1 MNFETTIILTIIAL
15 QSWLFWQTWRKIRQY
30 KAFFPSSSAQ
40 FFIQKGQVFT
50 DSPLIS
56 DDFDYA
62 LDSLNRYLDKSRGAV
77 PEYKL
82 MKSLVNDPLDSLEEE
97 IAVAIPIPLYLGL
110 IGTMLGVI
118 IGVWNMDA
126 LETKTL
132 ESSGISILLG
142 GVKVAMLASLF
153 GLLFTTI
160 HSGFLF
166 KSAKIAVERSKNIF
180 FGYLQTELV
189 PTLTDGLLDTL
200 RQFQGNFQQFNQEF
214 SKNIKSLNHVLLT
227 SSRAVETHG
236 QILENIKI
244 EDFSKI
250 ASFNSDTMSELR
262 KSVGHLAQF
271 NQFLSQLGE
280 FNQSNQ
286 ELIGEV
292 RAVLQQTAV
301 VETIAQ
307 KVASNLDNHQNL
319 MNLLTG
325 GFQTIEDYKLGI
337 QEAVG
342 GVDKVLHNSLAVF
355 QQNTAEQMDGF
366 KGFIV
371 TSEMELS
378 RAVGEN
384 RGILQK
390 LNHLEKLTSETS
402 LQTRDINQMREALA
416 IANDHA
422 AVQTA
427 YLMKIAG
434 RKSSLGYIASFF
446 TIIKNALW
454 RSHKS

>member
-1 MNFETTIILTIIAL
+1 MNLETIITLSIITVQA
-15 QSWLFWQTWRKIRQY
+15 WLFWQTWIKIRQY
-30 KAFFPSSSAQ
+30 KAFFPPPSSQ
-40 FFIQKGQVFT
+40 FGINNGQVVT
-50 DSPLIS
+50 DSPFVS
-56 DDFDYA
+56 DDFGSA
-62 LDSLNRYLDKSRGAV
+62 LDSLNRYLDKSQGAV
-77 PEYKL
+77 PEYQL
-82 MKSLVNDPLDSLEEE
+82 MRNLIDGPIDSLEEE

-110 IGTMLGVI
+110 IGTMFGVI

-153 GLLFTTI
+153 GLLFTTV

-166 KSAKIAVERSKNIF
+166 KSAKITVERGKNTF
-180 FGYLQTELV
+180 FAYLQTELV

-250 ASFNSDTMSELR
+250 ASFNSDTMNELR

-271 NQFLSQLGE
+271 NKFLSQLGDL
-280 FNQSNQ
+280 NQSNQ

-292 RAVLQQTAV
+292 RSVLQQTAV

-307 KVASNLDNHQNL
+307 KVSSNLDNHQNL
-319 MNLLTG
+319 MRLLTG

-355 QQNTAEQMDGF
+355 QQNTTEQMNGF
-366 KGFIV
+366 KGFIA
-371 TSEMELS
+371 TSELELT

-390 LNHLEKLTSETS
+390 LNHLEKLAAETS
-402 LQTRDINQMREALA
+402 LQTCNINQMREALA
-416 IANDHA
+416 VANDHA
-422 AVQTA
+422 AAQTE
-427 YLMKIAG
+427 YLMKIAD
-434 RKSSLGYIASFF
+434 RKTSLGYVTSFF
-446 TIIKNALW
+446 TSIKNAILHP
-454 RSHKS
+454 HKT